1 MRRHLV
7 ASEVDLK
14 QFFVRSVLTGR
25 KPQHFG
31 KSNPCQI
38 GIDEN
43 RSAPEGDGLQ
53 SVSGG
58 VSGRFRELR
67 KKSTFSFCRVHF
79 LHFPVRNTLGD
90 PEREIWPIDWPTIR
104 ETLSDLLEVVR

>member
-14 QFFVRSVLTGR
+14 QFFFRSVLTGR

-67 KKSTFSFCRVHF
+67 KKSTFSFFSCT
-79 LHFPVRNTLGD
+79 FPTFSGQKH
-90 PEREIWPIDWPTIR
+90 TG
-104 ETLSDLLEVVR
+104 